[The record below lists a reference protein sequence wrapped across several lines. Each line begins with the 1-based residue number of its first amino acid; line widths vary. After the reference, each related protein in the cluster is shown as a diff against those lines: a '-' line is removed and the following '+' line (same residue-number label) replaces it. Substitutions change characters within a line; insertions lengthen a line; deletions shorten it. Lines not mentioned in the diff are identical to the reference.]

1 MNKMLLTTV
10 ALFVAT
16 QGYAATTTSNATAV
30 TPAAGSQVSVK
41 ADAVS
46 AKKSLVKLNYTAEN
60 SAGMVAANKGAEGA
74 INSVQHVGVA
84 YDLGN
89 GRSAQYRQYFF
100 YNLTE
105 ADARDTAE
113 WSIGDHV
120 FRYSD
125 SKMLATEALPI
136 STEFRLSIGGNRYA
150 REIGQYILRNDSAL
164 AQNFGKTTVEYG
176 VSTRVYAYSGESA
189 GQQSLRVLPSVDV
202 AYAANSVVTPFV
214 TVFTD
219 NRWYRT
225 GKGVAT
231 VGPKAGDKSDP
242 KDNKDLFNIDLGAR
256 FALGKN
262 VNLAVYGE
270 TTTDMQTSASAKDN
284 QIFDQ
289 DNTNY
294 MLDFSVSM

>member
-1 MNKMLLTTV
+1 MNKTLLITV

-16 QGYAATTTSNATAV
+16 QGYAATANKATVIAP
-30 TPAAGSQVSVK
+30 TAGTQ
-41 ADAVS
+41 VS
-46 AKKSLVKLNYTAEN
+46 AKAETVGATKSLVKLNYTAEN
-60 SAGMVAANKGAEGA
+60 SAGMVAANKGKDGA

-89 GRSAQYRQYFF
+89 GRTAQYRQYFF

-120 FRYSD
+120 FRYAD

-164 AQNFGKTTVEYG
+164 AQTFGKTTVEYG
-176 VSTRVYAYSGESA
+176 VSTRVYAYSGDSA

-202 AYAANSVVTPFV
+202 SYAVNSKVTPFV

-225 GKGVAT
+225 GTGVAT

-256 FALGKN
+256 FNVSKNIYLG
-262 VNLAVYGE
+262 VYGE
-270 TTTDMQTSASAKDN
+270 TTTDMQKSATAKDN

-294 MLDFSVSM
+294 MLDFSVSL